1 MIQAEVFGRFEQIQE
16 GAEVEVSGPIIPN
29 MEPPLVVAERVLVL
43 GSEPDY
49 VLNLKGTVTAITPGK
64 DGITAEVEMPDG
76 FIYNVTISYV
86 TSNISYIG
94 EEKEIQVGSPITA
107 SGELFNLDGPHIT
120 ADTVIVNPIPGVCQI
135 DCVNEMLPG
144 KMK

>member
-1 MIQAEVFGRFEQIQE
+1 M
-16 GAEVEVSGPIIPN
+16 
-29 MEPPLVVAERVLVL
+29 L

-94 EEKEIQVGSPITA
+94 EEKEIQVW
-107 SGELFNLDGPHIT
+107 
-120 ADTVIVNPIPGVCQI
+120 
-135 DCVNEMLPG
+135 LPDNG
-144 KMK
+144 